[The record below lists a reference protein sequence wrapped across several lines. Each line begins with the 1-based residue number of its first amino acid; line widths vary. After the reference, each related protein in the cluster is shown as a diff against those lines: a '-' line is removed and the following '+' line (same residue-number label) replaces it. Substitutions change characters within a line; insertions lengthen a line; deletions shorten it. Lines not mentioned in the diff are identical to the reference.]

1 MTEVTSRVRRT
12 WTIAA
17 VVVVAGLWWT
27 AQALASTYAPPD
39 TPGPP
44 LSVPARLLKRA
55 LVCTASVAHAN
66 RSPILLVPGT
76 TVNPTE
82 FAWNW
87 DRALTARGWPYCTI
101 DLPGNGMGDIQIAG
115 EYVVYAIRHMH
126 LLSGRKIDIV
136 GHSQGGMVP
145 RWALRFWPDTRSMV
159 RDLVGMSPS
168 NHGTLDAD
176 VICMPG
182 CAPSIWQQRS
192 TAHFIAAL
200 NSYQETFPGI
210 SYTSIYTNTDEVV
223 VPNFGPAASSAL
235 HGGGGQITNLA
246 IQAVCPLDL
255 TEHIGI
261 GTYDATA
268 FAIAMDA
275 LTHPGPADPARVNR
289 AVCLDPLMPGVNP
302 LTFLTDFAQTNA
314 VIATTLAT
322 YPHVPAEPPLAC
334 YVTASCP
341 ARSAVLR
348 PGRAPARAGAGA
360 TRQRSTRRAQQ
371 RG

>member
-1 MTEVTSRVRRT
+1 MTKRAQPR
-12 WTIAA
+12 WAIALLA
-17 VVVVAGLWWT
+17 VLAAFVWT
-27 AQALASTYAPPD
+27 AAAHAITYAPVNA
-39 TPGPP
+39 PGPA
-44 LSVPARLLKRA
+44 LSVPKPLLKRA
-55 LVCTASVAHAN
+55 LVCTASMAHAN

-76 TVNPTE
+76 MLNPTE

-87 DRALTARGWPYCTI
+87 HRALTAKKWPYCTL

-115 EYVVYAIRHMH
+115 EYVVYAIRTMH
-126 LLSGRKIDIV
+126 RLSGQKIDIV

-176 VICMPG
+176 VVCLPG
-182 CAPSIWQQRS
+182 CAPAIWQQRND
-192 TAHFIAAL
+192 AHFIAAL
-200 NSYQETFPGI
+200 NSYQETFPGV
-210 SYTSIYTNTDEVV
+210 SYTNIYTNADEVV

-235 HGGGGQITNLA
+235 HSGGGRITNVA

-255 TEHIGI
+255 TEHIGL

-268 FAIAMDA
+268 YAIAMDA
-275 LTHPGPADPARVNR
+275 LTHPGPADPGRVSR
-289 AVCLDPLMPGVNP
+289 TVCLDPLMPGVNP
-302 LTFLTDFAQTNA
+302 LTFATGLAQMSA

-322 YPHVPAEPPLAC
+322 YPHVSAEPPLAC

-341 ARSAVLR
+341 A
-348 PGRAPARAGAGA
+348 GA
-360 TRQRSTRRAQQ
+360 SN
-371 RG
+371 RGSRH

>member
-1 MTEVTSRVRRT
+1 
-12 WTIAA
+12 
-17 VVVVAGLWWT
+17 VAGLLWT
-27 AQALASTYAPPD
+27 VSATAVTYAPPD
-39 TPGPP
+39 TPGPR

-55 LVCTASVAHAN
+55 LVCTAAVAHAN
-66 RSPILLVPGT
+66 HSPILLVPGT
-76 TVNPTE
+76 TINPTE

-87 DRALTARGWPYCTI
+87 ERALTARGRPYCTI
-101 DLPGNGMGDIQIAG
+101 DLPGNAMGDIQIAG

-126 LLSGRKIDIV
+126 RLSGRKVDIV

-159 RDLVGMSPS
+159 GDLVGMSPS

-176 VICMPG
+176 VVCIPG
-182 CAPSIWQQRS
+182 CAPAIWQQRND
-192 TAHFIAAL
+192 AHFIAAL

-210 SYTSIYTNTDEVV
+210 SYTSIYTDTDEVV

-235 HGGGGQITNLA
+235 RGGGGQITNVA
-246 IQAVCPLDL
+246 IQAVCPLDV

-275 LTHPGPADPARVNR
+275 LTHPGPADPARVSR

-302 LTFLTDFAQTNA
+302 LTFVTDFAQTNA
-314 VIATTLAT
+314 VVATTLAT
-322 YPHVPAEPPLAC
+322 YPHVSAEPPLAC

-341 ARSAVLR
+341 TQGAVIR
-348 PGRAPARAGAGA
+348 PSPAPARGGAGA
-360 TRQRSTRRAQQ
+360 RRQRSTRPAQP